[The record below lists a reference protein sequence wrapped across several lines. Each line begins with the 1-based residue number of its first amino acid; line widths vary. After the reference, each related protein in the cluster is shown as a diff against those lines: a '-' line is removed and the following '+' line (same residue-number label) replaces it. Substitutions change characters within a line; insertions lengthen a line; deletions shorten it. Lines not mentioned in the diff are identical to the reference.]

1 MTEAQLIQNYVRV
14 RVTPAR
20 IMIEV
25 RVEEPQDEEGEVPFS
40 RWSLAAALP
49 KLSLATAVERAR
61 MMAVADRRYF
71 RTCDGCGDR
80 LPVAQIISRDDGTEH
95 CPDCAKEAGEDD

>member
-25 RVEEPQDEEGEVPFS
+25 RVEGLEDEEGSVPFS
-40 RWSLAAALP
+40 RWALAAALP
-49 KLSLATAVERAR
+49 KLSLAPAVERAR

-71 RTCDGCGDR
+71 RTCDGCGGR
-80 LPVAQIISRDDGTEH
+80 LPVAQIISHDDGTEH
-95 CPDCAKEAGEDD
+95 CRDCDGEAGRDD